1 MTNKNKITSLEK
13 KKATPFS
20 AKHLILPFL
29 ATGAMILFS
38 WTLSLL
44 FSSPSLVYLGRW
56 GLVYFFLLSFLPLFF
71 VLSDNRYLVYSVMG
85 IITIV
90 PFCFFS
96 WQNAYFWVGLLAFV
110 FLIFGYE
117 YSRREKKQ
125 RIKISLRK
133 SFRPALI
140 FSILSFSLLLASI
153 YYFNPLLSID
163 QKTIEVSPQNFRPL
177 LISLEKI
184 IFNGSASAENSLL
197 ESLGLG
203 EKLAEETNKTLAN
216 FIGPYAQEIS
226 LGLTIALFLV
236 LRLVGSVIGLL
247 AAILSRAIFYFLIL
261 IKVIQI
267 KHQSKEVEVL
277 RF

>member
-1 MTNKNKITSLEK
+1 ML
-13 KKATPFS
+13 FS
-20 AKHLILPFL
+20 GKHLVLPL
-29 ATGAMILFS
+29 LVAGAMILFS
-38 WTLSLL
+38 WALSLL

-56 GLVYFFLLSFLPLFF
+56 GLAYFFLLSLLSLFF
-71 VLSDNRYLVYSVMG
+71 LLNDNRYLVYSAIG
-85 IITIV
+85 IITII
-90 PFCFFS
+90 PLCFFS
-96 WQNAYFWVGLLAFV
+96 WQDFYLLGGLLV
-110 FLIFGYE
+110 FGLLVIGYE
-117 YSRREKKQ
+117 YTRREKKQ

-140 FSILSFSLLLASI
+140 FSILSFSLLLATI
-153 YYFNPLLSID
+153 YYFNPLLSIN

-184 IFNGSASAENSLL
+184 ILNESASPENSLL

-216 FIGPYAQEIS
+216 FIGPYAREIS
-226 LGLTIALFLV
+226 LGLAIALFLI
-236 LRLVGSVIGLL
+236 LRLVSSIIGLFS
-247 AAILSRAIFYFLIL
+247 AILARAIFYFLAL

-267 KHQSKEVEVL
+267 KHQSKEVEIL